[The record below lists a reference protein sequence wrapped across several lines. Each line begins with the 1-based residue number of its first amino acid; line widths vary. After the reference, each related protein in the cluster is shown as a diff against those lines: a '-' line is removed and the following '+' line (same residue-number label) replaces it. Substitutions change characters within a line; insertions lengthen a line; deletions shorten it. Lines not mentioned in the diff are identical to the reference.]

1 MWRKPVPSRRVTL
14 TAELTLASV
23 YFTRKQLIPL
33 LEPEGKAHAPVVQ
46 NSDRACS
53 DYLDWID
60 PAGPA
65 RAFIW
70 RNVGRA
76 SRVWSPLEFRL
87 RLSGC
92 LSRWLVRSC
101 LLVSCWKEERSRE
114 EELGMGEREEGF
126 CPFCFP
132 PYYHPSRS
140 LLSRFSRSSRVDCE
154 QSLFFLRFSEAI
166 FVSRAFRST
175 D

>member
-33 LEPEGKAHAPVVQ
+33 PEPEGKAHAPVVQ

-53 DYLDWID
+53 DYLDWVD

-65 RAFIW
+65 KAFIW

-76 SRVWSPLEFRL
+76 SRVWSPPEFLL

-101 LLVSCWKEERSRE
+101 LLVSYWKEERSRE
-114 EELGMGEREEGF
+114 EELGMGEREEGILSLLF
-126 CPFCFP
+126 
-132 PYYHPSRS
+132 SS
-140 LLSRFSRSSRVDCE
+140 LLSPLALPSVTLLAFYSCRLRAI
-154 QSLFFLRFSEAI
+154 SLFPQI
-166 FVSRAFRST
+166 
-175 D
+175 